1 MTLEEFERR
10 LRAQAQ
16 YQGSQAQK
24 DDIEQ
29 NKRVI
34 NQSGNTSTVIRDLRD
49 PIIINK
55 EKQEN
60 QNSFNNQLITKNNDV
75 KNTLKAPIS
84 STIRKA
90 TGISADNVV
99 KKEDNSNNIFS
110 DLGNVAKNSWIGV
123 KLGGLNFINGLSK
136 IGNMV
141 SDKIFNREE
150 RTIKAIDEDLKNL
163 GIDGSGLSL
172 EEKIKKLIDVDPL
185 SMDKYNRLL
194 TVNSMT
200 STGDDL
206 GSKIINAMAVL
217 RGNNNNFLL
226 APYQDLMNGVTLTE
240 DENGNYVPDSWISD
254 RQINE
259 TDKRIIELE
268 EEANKN
274 TEDINNPALKYA
286 SNLMPSLGSNATS
299 LVINT
304 VAPGIGSLFFT
315 GSAVNSYALDGKE
328 KGLSDEAS
336 LLYGS
341 VLGVVD
347 GQLEKIGLNNLTKAG
362 KEMVKGS
369 TKKALKSYATS
380 MVDNYIQEA
389 LMEPVQETTNQVF
402 TGESDWSNMPSRM
415 NQAGVAGAVSSAIL
429 GGVSAGVSKG
439 VNIAT
444 NTNQQNKLKTQITE
458 KINNNT
464 MLEKDVKTQMLNSLD
479 KLNVNSLTNLNHELD
494 TIDEVITQINKS
506 DITNVIESRKN
517 SLNSNQNSKVSLFS
531 QYKNSKL
538 DNNVINSAMEIVP
551 SNKQN
556 KRTKE
561 QWLKVAEQIGNN
573 INLEDAEMYAYKTWM
588 DMRPNNKNNLNR
600 QGKSYVPFT
609 VDEWVNKVK
618 EASSNNVTNNQ
629 EQIKSVNEL
638 LSKNIENALF
648 DDEFYKRFEY
658 EDRSKINDTIENL
671 ESKRE
676 ELLKNTKNNE
686 FNDEIF
692 DINAKI
698 NALKNGYDN
707 LYDYYVGRAKN
718 EIIEEYNRNPAK
730 YEKIINQKQQQLDN
744 EQKLNAEIQESTPQK
759 RQQYEIIKQTN
770 PMLDDYHTGIRSPKD
785 IKTFNEVINDD
796 ESFTW
801 GDFSKEDAQQALK
814 QGKITVYS
822 SYPIE
827 QGVFVSTSKIQAQEY
842 AGGNGSKVYSKEVP
856 LEDVAWI
863 NGDEGQYAKLANDNK
878 TFEEIQFKNEID
890 IKQRKVYNK
899 ITTKN
904 ISNAE
909 KAQVSS
915 EVNQFRKDDG
925 THFIDLSKNG
935 YKSYIYH
942 KDGNNVEVLARVSGN
957 EDFINY
963 VRRGIENG
971 TYNYTKGPSEWATE
985 FKTKYRNYSISND
998 SLSRERTSSRN
1009 DNVVN
1014 RTNRQENN
1022 TNRRNDIKQNSGNES
1037 RELAPTSSLLEKLE
1051 NKKSNIIDEKV
1062 SEYIKSV
1069 KDNFNTDINID
1080 TNVVN
1085 KDNIVPIDYGNEKQT
1100 TIYKRAR
1107 DIFQKIGK
1115 RVFINKNDGEKIYVT
1130 NTDINESISKTIKNP
1145 KQNKLLKE
1153 NMAVFSK
1160 LDKII
1165 ENGKEISNSKIDSKG
1180 RENFSDYRYY
1190 VTNAIINGKKYVVEF
1205 DTRVQERNN
1214 GTEERH
1220 FRLERIYE
1228 IKEGDSATG
1237 ADIKSTSQVG
1247 TESPSINN
1255 IIPSEQNY
1263 VNNAEKSQKIAP
1275 VKKVMNNVN
1284 ENNIQD
1290 ISKLPTSKER
1300 VKSIFENN
1308 VNNAL
1313 NNKYSK
1319 RSTILGKVKSN
1330 IAIKIKDILGIDVS
1344 NRTHKLSDY
1353 DIRHMMN
1360 QHSDAIKES
1369 KKGQIPITSDDIK
1382 KIPDIIEN
1390 PSDIVKGTDNKLGE
1404 TIRYIKNYNDNTTFV
1419 VEVVPENSND
1429 LIIKTMWKKPSTLTN
1444 TVNSPSSTSE
1454 TKGSDISSTNNIIP
1468 PTQNYVNNTEN
1479 NQKIAPVKKVM
1490 NPAEIAKLTLED
1502 ANITPNLKNKDY
1514 IKGNKQSSFYKN
1526 ITQTSKFLNEDYR
1539 EAMSKD
1545 ENIKY
1550 YKGISNKEQLKN
1562 AYDRLN
1568 KDGQSETNKWFAKE
1582 TKEMTADDVAE
1593 GWILL
1598 KLYQDK
1604 GDIKSAIQVAKKM
1617 RDAGTK
1623 AGQQIQAYNILQ
1635 RLTPEGMFYYVQSEL
1650 DEAYNKMVKGKS
1662 KAWIEENRSK
1672 FELTPQE
1679 TEFIKENMNDLQNIT
1694 DEYERKVKL
1703 AEIQKLFTDK
1713 IPPAR
1718 GQGIKSWMRIS
1729 MLFNPKTQV
1738 RNIAGN
1744 AVIIPVNMFSDS
1756 VSAGIDKLIAKK
1768 TGVRTTGMTN
1778 LKSYSK
1784 GFIKGLYESYNDFI
1798 KDINTRNIQGDRF
1811 EIGKGG
1817 KSFKN
1822 EGIGKTLNRV
1832 DSLLSFILDAGDRG
1846 FYEASF
1852 INSINN
1858 QLVLNNT
1865 TEVTQDMVDIATT
1878 EALQRTWQDNN
1889 EYTKT
1894 VLGIR
1899 NKLNKLNI
1907 AGYGVGDV
1915 LIPFAKT
1922 PANLTKAIID
1932 YSPVGVIS
1940 TIKSGV
1946 KLKNAIETGQF
1957 TPQMQHDFVQKLGKA
1972 TAGTMLYILG
1982 YALASAGIAT
1992 GESDEDKDV
2001 ANFMKNTLGTNSYSI
2016 KIGDKTFTYDWA
2028 QPVATPF
2035 AIMTNFVKYNKE
2047 NPDASI
2053 IDKAINS
2060 LNIGTNQLLEQ
2071 SFMESINTVLNGNGN
2086 IIENLSEA
2094 VLDLPSRAIPTFLK
2108 QIADMID
2115 PVQRTTYDKTS
2126 PTNTAINK
2134 VKAKIPFV
2142 SKTLAPTVDTLGRE
2156 VKKYGG
2162 NNGIFNVFINPANV
2176 NSSFVSRSAREIY
2189 NLYKATGDKTIMPR
2203 VAGYSL
2209 TYNNENYNLTP
2220 EERARYQKTMGKYV
2234 NSTVEKLLNNSNYEK
2249 LTDIEKTEIVNQIV
2263 SDGNEYAK
2271 EEYAKNNNIEYE
2283 RKNMNVKVDNKI
2295 KEGLDTTN
2303 AYIFKTKINDIEGEK
2318 GVTNSELNN
2327 KLKYIMNMD
2336 TDNKQKQFMVELSS
2350 NDTDYNVSVNDL
2362 NKLKGNYL
2370 TYLQQSGKIPENGG
2384 MTAREKYIKLVDANI
2399 PVEQLN
2405 KYYNEIGDVEGVKDE
2420 NGKTVS
2426 GSKKQAVFDYI
2437 NSLSLNIP
2445 QKQILLAREYDSFA
2459 KEYAV
2464 DILNY
2469 INSLSL
2475 TKNEKISI
2483 FNSIY
2488 Q

>member
-1 MTLEEFERR
+1 MTLEEFQRR
-10 LRAQAQ
+10 LI
-16 YQGSQAQK
+16 AQK
-24 DDIEQ
+24 
-29 NKRVI
+29 NA
-34 NQSGNTSTVIRDLRD
+34 QSQSLLNPNLKLDNYTNDT
-49 PIIINK
+49 K
-55 EKQEN
+55 
-60 QNSFNNQLITKNNDV
+60 KNNYDNNLENKV
-75 KNTLKAPIS
+75 ISNNPNTKEVLKAPIS
-84 STIRKA
+84 QSVNEKLNIDPSTIKH
-90 TGISADNVV
+90 
-99 KKEDNSNNIFS
+99 NNTIF
-110 DLGNVAKNSWIGV
+110 DDIGTNIKNFNIGV
-123 KLGGLNFINGLSK
+123 KQGGLNFVNTFAK
-136 IGNMV
+136 IGNTI
-141 SDKIFNREE
+141 SDKLFNRTEKTE
-150 RTIKAIDEDLKNL
+150 KSIDEDLKMY
-163 GIDGSGLSL
+163 GIDGTGLTL
-172 EEKIKKLIDVDPL
+172 QEKVNKLIETDPL
-185 SMDKYNRLL
+185 SMDKYSRVLQSNGIEYRGNDILSNIGNA
-194 TVNSMT
+194 VSMLQAN
-200 STGDDL
+200 TGNIFTAPYDE
-206 GSKIINAMAVL
+206 IIN
-217 RGNNNNFLL
+217 
-226 APYQDLMNGVTLTE
+226 GVSLTE
-240 DENGNYVPDSWISD
+240 DDEGNVISD
-254 RQINE
+254 SPVS
-259 TDKRIIELE
+259 KRDVNAIDNKIKDLE

-274 TEDINNPALKYA
+274 TEQVDNSLLKYTA
-286 SNLMPSLGSNATS
+286 GLMPSIGNNASS
-299 LVINT
+299 LVSNV
-304 VAPGIGSLFFT
+304 VAPGSGSIYFT
-315 GSAVNSYALDGKE
+315 ASATNSYALDGKE
-328 KGLSDEAS
+328 KGLSDDAS
-336 LLYGS
+336 LLYGAT
-341 VLGVVD
+341 LGYLD

-362 KEMVKGS
+362 KDMVKGA
-369 TKKALKSYATS
+369 TKEAIKSYATS
-380 MVDNYIQEA
+380 MLDNYIQEA
-389 LMEPVQETTNQVF
+389 LMEPAQETVNQIF
-402 TGESDWSNMPSRM
+402 TGESDWKGMPSRM
-415 NQAGVAGAVSSAIL
+415 NQAGIAGAVSSAIL

-506 DITNVIESRKN
+506 DITNVIESRRN
-517 SLNSNQNSKVSLFS
+517 SLNNNQNSKAYLFS

-573 INLEDAEMYAYKTWM
+573 INSEDAEMYAYKTWM

-600 QGKSYVPFT
+600 QGKSYVSFT

-618 EASSNNVTNNQ
+618 EASNNTVNNQ
-629 EQIKSVNEL
+629 EQKL
-638 LSKNIENALF
+638 NIEMEEIA
-648 DDEFYKRFEY
+648 
-658 EDRSKINDTIENL
+658 SK
-671 ESKRE
+671 
-676 ELLKNTKNNE
+676 
-686 FNDEIF
+686 
-692 DINAKI
+692 
-698 NALKNGYDN
+698 
-707 LYDYYVGRAKN
+707 
-718 EIIEEYNRNPAK
+718 
-730 YEKIINQKQQQLDN
+730 
-744 EQKLNAEIQESTPQK
+744 K
-759 RQQYEIIKQTN
+759 RQQYEIIQKTN
-770 PMLDDYHTGIRSPKD
+770 PMLDDYHTGIRSLED
-785 IKTFNEVINDD
+785 IKTFNEAINDD

-814 QGKITVYS
+814 QGKVTVYS
-822 SYPIE
+822 SHPIE
-827 QGVFVSTSKIQAQEY
+827 QGAFVSTSKIQAQEY
-842 AGGNGSKVYSKEVP
+842 AGGDESKVYSKEVP
-856 LEDVAWI
+856 LDDVAWI
-863 NGDEGQYAKLANDNK
+863 NGDEGQYAKLPNSKTDKLVDLNNQKISEKEKNNSNINIDNK
-878 TFEEIQFKNEID
+878 ISEETQLKNDIDNFSKQVDSVINGTFPKNDMLTLLSNTPKSLQD
-890 IKQRKVYNK
+890 IGLSNLPITMTQRHLDTIMNSKGKYKNANYHNLGEKIVKQLPEA
-899 ITTKN
+899 
-904 ISNAE
+904 ISNPLDIL
-909 KAQVSS
+909 Q
-915 EVNQFRKDDG
+915 
-925 THFIDLSKNG
+925 SKTDKN
-935 YKSYIYH
+935 SI
-942 KDGNNVEVLARVSGN
+942 VLT
-957 EDFINY
+957 
-963 VRRGIENG
+963 
-971 TYNYTKGPSEWATE
+971 TYLADKN
-985 FKTKYRNYSISND
+985 
-998 SLSRERTSSRN
+998 
-1009 DNVVN
+1009 
-1014 RTNRQENN
+1014 NN
-1022 TNRRNDIKQNSGNES
+1022 TVVASIKIDGKGQIN
-1037 RELAPTSSLLEKLE
+1037 
-1051 NKKSNIIDEKV
+1051 NIE
-1062 SEYIKSV
+1062 
-1069 KDNFNTDINID
+1069 ID
-1080 TNVVN
+1080 TNVMTSAYG
-1085 KDNIVPIDYGNEKQT
+1085 KDNYDNFMRKNIKQGNLLYDIDRGVIKKAT
-1100 TIYKRAR
+1100 MAR
-1107 DIFQKIGK
+1107 FQLP
-1115 RVFINKNDGEKIYVT
+1115 RHSSYVDVVD
-1130 NTDINESISKTIKNP
+1130 NT
-1145 KQNKLLKE
+1145 
-1153 NMAVFSK
+1153 
-1160 LDKII
+1160 
-1165 ENGKEISNSKIDSKG
+1165 
-1180 RENFSDYRYY
+1180 
-1190 VTNAIINGKKYVVEF
+1190 
-1205 DTRVQERNN
+1205 
-1214 GTEERH
+1214 
-1220 FRLERIYE
+1220 
-1228 IKEGDSATG
+1228 
-1237 ADIKSTSQVG
+1237 ST
-1247 TESPSINN
+1247 INN

-1263 VNNAEKSQKIAP
+1263 VNNAE
-1275 VKKVMNNVN
+1275 
-1284 ENNIQD
+1284 
-1290 ISKLPTSKER
+1290 
-1300 VKSIFENN
+1300 
-1308 VNNAL
+1308 
-1313 NNKYSK
+1313 
-1319 RSTILGKVKSN
+1319 
-1330 IAIKIKDILGIDVS
+1330 
-1344 NRTHKLSDY
+1344 
-1353 DIRHMMN
+1353 
-1360 QHSDAIKES
+1360 
-1369 KKGQIPITSDDIK
+1369 
-1382 KIPDIIEN
+1382 
-1390 PSDIVKGTDNKLGE
+1390 
-1404 TIRYIKNYNDNTTFV
+1404 
-1419 VEVVPENSND
+1419 
-1429 LIIKTMWKKPSTLTN
+1429 
-1444 TVNSPSSTSE
+1444 
-1454 TKGSDISSTNNIIP
+1454 
-1468 PTQNYVNNTEN
+1468 N
-1479 NQKIAPVKKVM
+1479 NQKIAPVKKIM

-1514 IKGNKQSSFYKN
+1514 TKGNKQSSFYKN

-1539 EAMSKD
+1539 ESMAKD

-1756 VSAGIDKLIAKK
+1756 VSAGIDKLIFKK

-1798 KDINTRNIQGDRF
+1798 KGINTRNIQGDRF

-1832 DSLLSFILDAGDRG
+1832 DSLLSFVLDAGDRG

-1899 NKLNKLNI
+1899 NKINKFNI

-2001 ANFMKNTLGTNSYSI
+2001 ANFMKNTLGTSSYSI

-2035 AIMTNFVKYNKE
+2035 AIMTNFVKYNTE

-2094 VLDLPSRAIPTFLK
+2094 VLDLPSRAVPTFMK
-2108 QIADMID
+2108 QIADMVD
-2115 PVQRTTYDKTS
+2115 PIQRTTYDKTS

-2142 SKTLAPTVDTLGRE
+2142 SKNLAPTVDTLGRE

-2176 NSSFVSRSAREIY
+2176 NSSSISKSAQEIFK
-2189 NLYKATGDKTIMPR
+2189 LYKATGDKTIMPR

-2220 EERARYQKTMGKYV
+2220 EERATYQKTMGKYV
-2234 NSTVEKLLNNSNYEK
+2234 DKTVEKLLNNSNYK
-2249 LTDIEKTEIVNQIV
+2249 SLTNTEKTEIINQIV

-2336 TDNKQKQFMVELSS
+2336 TDDKQKQFMVELSS

-2370 TYLQQSGKIPENGG
+2370 TYLQQSGKTPENGG

-2405 KYYNEIGDVEGVKDE
+2405 KYYNEIGDVEGTKDE
-2420 NGKTVS
+2420 NGKTIS
-2426 GSKKQAVFDYI
+2426 GSKKQAVFNYI

-2445 QKQILLAREYDSFA
+2445 QKQILLAKEYDSFA
-2459 KEYAV
+2459 KEYYW
-2464 DILNY
+2464 DIVNY
-2469 INSLSL
+2469 INSLNI
-2475 TKNEKISI
+2475 TKEEKSSI
-2483 FNSIY
+2483 FSSIY
-2488 Q
+2488 N